1 MYVCVLALLDR
12 ILIEILYQIAL
23 SILHYCHRLDDE
35 RIINVTSETLS
46 SNLIRW
52 YWRLLKMRRMSIV
65 LSGEHR
71 NVSIT
76 RDSFYRGWCALRD
89 IEALT
94 LQIETVRYKRS
105 VERCRIVSRLI
116 PISATL
122 LGKPIED
129 SIPFHSIRYIDSISR
144 VSSMKKFMSK
154 SFFRIIWTLLHREAK
169 IQEIYL
175 PIR

>member
-1 MYVCVLALLDR
+1 MYLPIEKTTSILSLNVITCVRVYVCVLALLDR
-12 ILIEILYQIAL
+12 ILIEILYRIAL
-23 SILHYCHRLDDE
+23 SISHYCHRLDDE
-35 RIINVTSETLS
+35 RIINVTGETLS

-94 LQIETVRYKRS
+94 LQIEAVRYKRS
-105 VERCRIVSRLI
+105 AERCRI
-116 PISATL
+116 SAYPHL
-122 LGKPIED
+122 C
-129 SIPFHSIRYIDSISR
+129 HSTWQAYRG
-144 VSSMKKFMSK
+144 
-154 SFFRIIWTLLHREAK
+154 
-169 IQEIYL
+169 
-175 PIR
+175 